1 MRPTGTIPL
10 STTTPE
16 INPQSKPKQ
25 HSQVPSA
32 PLPVMLEAQLQVQ
45 LQVQPRPT
53 SLPAPQDLPRTEP
66 LIFAAV
72 NGRHA
77 GQVATLPDTLNPP
90 NDKQFDQTLEA
101 LRKAISINC
110 VPVAKSLI
118 DWFKEVGAFDAGHN
132 SPLEHELKN
141 FSHQELLCLAKA
153 GYEFSYNNFP
163 AQCEEKT
170 VSAIQDIMFG
180 EGLKQSPLS
189 LLSNDPSSNSDH
201 LWLCISQCGMLDENG
216 LSFDAGIT
224 KSDLLLQGFRLP
236 VAIWLTELLACC
248 SPQLTKTV
256 AHEDELSDS
265 QVHLFG
271 LTLLN
276 AMQSPPPQL
285 HSSDPLVGQQCA
297 LLAKV
302 AQHSIQVRFNNHEKF
317 FGKCLSC
324 LNQDFSIDTQKLKKL
339 LRSQL
344 GLPNSA
350 IKQIDSAL
358 EQCLDLPLDIVIKTG
373 ITARRVQDEIFA
385 QTRLSL
391 LRLLPKVLLGAL
403 QSHGCLEEIR
413 NEIQL
418 HGKAFEVFSTSSILQ
433 LKQLCQQMQIAIESD
448 EFEFIDLSSTDES
461 SEPASESDS
470 AFEAEVGE
478 SSSEEATD
486 PKPDTSHS

>member
-1 MRPTGTIPL
+1 MRPTGIIPL
-10 STTTPE
+10 STIPTPE
-16 INPQSKPKQ
+16 INPQAKPKQ
-25 HSQVPSA
+25 HFQGSSTA
-32 PLPVMLEAQLQVQ
+32 MPVMLGAQLQE
-45 LQVQPRPT
+45 QPRPT
-53 SLPAPQDLPRTEP
+53 SLTAPQDLPRTEP
-66 LIFAAV
+66 LILAAV
-72 NGRHA
+72 NGRYT
-77 GQVATLPDTLNPP
+77 GQVAALQDTLNPR
-90 NDKQFDQTLEA
+90 NDNQFDQALEA

-118 DWFKEVGAFDAGHN
+118 DWFKEVGAFDAGHH
-132 SPLEHELKN
+132 SLLQHELKN
-141 FSHQELLCLAKA
+141 FSDEELLCLAKA
-153 GYEFSYNNFP
+153 GYEFSYKNFP
-163 AQCEEKT
+163 AHCAEKT
-170 VSAIQDIMFG
+170 VSAIQDIIFG
-180 EGLKQSPLS
+180 EGLEQSPLS
-189 LLSNDPSSNSDH
+189 LLSNDPSRNSDH

-248 SPQLTKTV
+248 SPQLTKKV
-256 AHEDELSDS
+256 AHEDELSGS

-285 HSSDPLVGQQCA
+285 QSSDPLVRQQCQ

-302 AQHSIQVRFNNHEKF
+302 AQHSIQVRFNSHEKF

-324 LNQDFSIDTQKLKKL
+324 LNQDFSINTEKLKIIF
-339 LRSQL
+339 RSQL

-350 IKQIDSAL
+350 IKQIGSAL
-358 EQCLDLPLDIVIKTG
+358 EQCLDLPLDIVVKPG

-403 QSHGCLEEIR
+403 QSPSCLEEMR

-448 EFEFIDLSSTDES
+448 EFEFIDLSNTDES
-461 SEPASESDS
+461 SQSASESDS
-470 AFEAEVGE
+470 SKDAQEGE

-486 PKPDTSHS
+486 PEPDSRDS